1 MEGMITLLGFRGGIH
16 GMNSNRHIQR
26 VVAWADILHATA
38 HSSLPRLGITQY
50 TAHYEKQR
58 LKDVVQKHSYSYS
71 RMAGQNAVPTY
82 FREVLED
89 LQTLAMAKSL
99 LMKKEI
105 SNRWELRSI
114 FSNLLFMTEHSI
126 LKLGHT
132 VAFSDSVMGNFT
144 YVEAVK
150 AAALIFTFYG
160 LRDIAITAAFFDSLI
175 RRLREGLCDV
185 FNEYL
190 QHQNP
195 AYISDEVVATPF
207 LLWLCLNGW
216 KASAIKTRQTYRE
229 FFVEKA
235 ALLCESA
242 RIDTLE
248 KLSSHICGIV
258 FMAEYYMP
266 ACDGLWVDINTW
278 TASRDIEWT

>member
-1 MEGMITLLGFRGGIH
+1 MEGMITLLGFRGGIR

-38 HSSLPRLGITQY
+38 HSSLPRLEVTQY
-50 TAHYEKQR
+50 TAHYERQR
-58 LKDVVQKHSYSYS
+58 LKDVVQQHKNSYSN
-71 RMAGQNAVPTY
+71 MAGHNAVPTY

-99 LMKKEI
+99 LIKKVV
-105 SNRWELRSI
+105 SNQWELRAT
-114 FSNLLFMTEHSI
+114 FSDLLFMIEHSI

-132 VAFSDSVMGNFT
+132 AASDSVMEDVT
-144 YVEAVK
+144 YIEAVK
-150 AAALIFTFYG
+150 AAALIFTFDG
-160 LRDIAITAAFFDSLI
+160 LRDIAITAAFFDSLT
-175 RRLREGLCDV
+175 RRLRDGLCSV
-185 FNEYL
+185 FDCFL
-190 QHQNP
+190 QHQKP
-195 AYISDEVVATPF
+195 ADISDQVIAAPF

-216 KASAIKTRQTYRE
+216 KASAIKSRQTYRE

-235 ALLCESA
+235 AVLCEIA

-258 FMAEYYMP
+258 FMTEYYMP
-266 ACDGLWVDINTW
+266 ACGGLWADINTW
-278 TASRDIEWT
+278 TASPEVE